1 MSIIASL
8 SLVSAE
14 ALMCLYPVLVKNVK
28 TDLLTH
34 TMVRL
39 LTAAILSYPFASV
52 SIGHFIGQ
60 LSYYLVSFLYV
71 LHIYASYIG
80 FLNLD
85 VGVALTLFYIYPLIN
100 VLINDLFIIKQF
112 NLTIIYYLFISLF
125 GVFLITKNGK
135 NKEHMTDIQPHIGN
149 GVLAMSVS
157 ILTESLIYT
166 FYKTGSDTNP
176 FNMLFSLCLVGAIVL
191 LLVWLYQNINPNT
204 MTQIQTQTPT
214 GNGSHQ
220 ILKLIMANAILG
232 VGGYL
237 LRFYSIAQISTEWF
251 SVLSFTG
258 VIFGYLYGWIF
269 YGEMINLSQIIGTLL
284 IVYSVYQVKVLGF

>member
-1 MSIIASL
+1 MIASL
-8 SLVSAE
+8 SLISAE

-28 TDLLTH
+28 TNLLTH

-39 LTAAILSYPFASV
+39 LTATILSYPFTSV
-52 SIGHFIGQ
+52 SIGHFTGQ

-71 LHIYASYIG
+71 LHIYTSYLG

-100 VLINDLFIIKQF
+100 VLINDFFIIKQF
-112 NLTIIYYLFISLF
+112 NPTIIYYLFISLF
-125 GVFLITKNGK
+125 GVFLIAKNGH
-135 NKEHMTDIQPHIGN
+135 NKEPHPQIGI
-149 GVLAMSVS
+149 GVLAMSIS

-166 FYKTGSDTNP
+166 FYKTGTDTNP
-176 FNMLFSLCLVGAIVL
+176 FNMLFSLCLAGTIVL
-191 LLVWLYQNINPNT
+191 LLIWFYQNIKS
-204 MTQIQTQTPT
+204 QTPT
-214 GNGSHQ
+214 QIGNGSHQ
-220 ILKLIMANAILG
+220 IFKLIMANAILG

-269 YGEMINLSQIIGTLL
+269 YGEMINLLQIIGTLL